1 MKSIDRKLLRDL
13 WEMRGQ
19 VLAIAGVIAGGVAT
33 FVMSLSTL
41 DSLRLTQATYYQD
54 YRFAQVFASLKRA
67 PLNLAAR
74 IQEIPGVDRVE
85 TRVLAPVTVEI
96 EDFADPVTGL
106 LISVPD
112 EGEPLLNRLYLRAGR
127 FVHPSREDEVVISEA
142 FAAAHGFTPGA
153 RLHVTINGKRKG
165 LTVVGVALSPEYI
178 YEIRPGAIF
187 PDYARY
193 GIFYMARTPLS
204 TAYDMDEAFN
214 DVVLSLA
221 SGTVLQ
227 DVIDR
232 LDALL
237 ERYGGRGAYGREDQV
252 SHKYLSQEIKGIEKF
267 AVLLPAIFLAVAAFL
282 LNVVISRLISTQR
295 EQIAALKAFGYRNM
309 EIGIHYLKL
318 VLIILAAGLAG
329 GIAGGV
335 WLGRAMSNLYQE
347 FFRFP
352 FLEYQLEPYVITTTC
367 LVGLAAAGL
376 GTLHGVRRA
385 ALLPPAEAM
394 RPEPPVAYRET
405 LIERAGLKRFFSQPT
420 RMIARNIERKPIK
433 SLLSAIGIAFAC
445 AIMMLGSF
453 QEDAV
458 DYMVNV
464 QFGLSQREDLTVSFV
479 EPAASRALYELES
492 LEGVQYGEP
501 FRAVPARLRFEH
513 RSYRTA
519 IQGLEPGG
527 RLKRLLNRKLET
539 ITLPQSGLVLTDY
552 LGGILGVTPGD
563 TLRVEVLEGNRPVRE
578 VPVAALVS
586 EYIGVSA
593 YMHRE
598 TLNRLMREGNVL
610 SGAYLAADPL
620 EHNQIFSKLRE
631 IPRIAG
637 TVVRE
642 DAIQSFYET
651 MAESILIFTFFIVL
665 LAGTVAFGVVYNS
678 ARIALS
684 ERGRDL
690 ASLRVLGFT
699 RGEISYIL
707 LGELGVLTLAAIPI
721 GFLIGRGLCAY
732 LIVAMQSELYRVPL
746 ILEQSTYA
754 FAATVVIVSACISG
768 LIVRRKLDHL
778 DLVAVLKTKE

>member
-13 WEMRGQ
+13 WDMRGQ
-19 VLAIAGVIAGGVAT
+19 ALAIAGVIAGGVAT

-41 DSLRLTQATYYQD
+41 DSLRLTQATYYND
-54 YRFAQVFASLKRA
+54 YRFAEVFASLKRA
-67 PLNLAAR
+67 PLNLASSMG
-74 IQEIPGVDRVE
+74 EIPGVDRIE

-96 EDFADPVTGL
+96 EGFADPVTGL

-112 EGEPLLNRLYLRAGR
+112 SGEPLLNRLYLRAGR
-127 FVHPSREDEVVISEA
+127 HVHPGREDEVVISDA
-142 FAAAHGFTPGA
+142 FAAAHGFSPGA

-165 LTVVGVALSPEYI
+165 LTVVGVALSPEYV

-193 GIFYMARTPLS
+193 GIFWMARTPLS
-204 TAYDMDEAFN
+204 TAYDMEGAFN
-214 DVVLSLA
+214 DVVLSLSSDA
-221 SGTVLQ
+221 VPQ

-232 LDALL
+232 LDAML
-237 ERYGGRGAYGREDQV
+237 ERYGGRGAYGRADQV

-267 AVLLPAIFLAVAAFL
+267 AVLLPSIFLAVAAFL
-282 LNVVISRLISTQR
+282 LNVVVSRLISTQR

-309 EIGIHYLKL
+309 EIGTHYLKL
-318 VLIILAAGLAG
+318 VLVILAAGLAG
-329 GIAGGV
+329 GLAGGI

-367 LVGLAAAGL
+367 LVGLGAAAL

-405 LIERAGLKRFFSQPT
+405 LIERTGLKRFFSQPT
-420 RMIARNIERKPIK
+420 RMIARNIERKPVK
-433 SLLSAIGIAFAC
+433 SLLSVIGIAFAC
-445 AIMMLGSF
+445 AVMMLGSF
-453 QEDAV
+453 QEDAI

-464 QFGLSQREDLTVSFV
+464 QFGLSQQEDLTVSFV

-492 LEGVQYGEP
+492 LAGVDYGEP

-519 IQGLEPGG
+519 IQGLEPEG

-539 ITLPQSGLVLTDY
+539 ITLPESGLVLTDY
-552 LGGILGVTPGD
+552 LGGILGVKPGD
-563 TLRVEVLEGNRPVRE
+563 TLQVEILEGRRPVRE

-586 EYIGVSA
+586 EFIGVSA
-593 YMHRE
+593 YMQRH
-598 TLNRLMREGNVL
+598 TLNRLMREGDVL

-620 EHNQIFSKLRE
+620 KHDQIFAKLRE
-631 IPRIAG
+631 VPRVAG

-642 DAIQSFYET
+642 DAIRSFYET

-684 ERGRDL
+684 ERGREL

-707 LGELGVLTLAAIPI
+707 LGELGVLTLAALPV

-732 LIVAMQSELYRVPL
+732 LITAIQSELYRVPL

-754 FAATVVIVSACISG
+754 FAATVVIVSACLSG
-768 LIVRRKLDHL
+768 LIVRRQLDHL

>member
-1 MKSIDRKLLRDL
+1 
-13 WEMRGQ
+13 MRGQ
-19 VLAIAGVIAGGVAT
+19 ALAIAGVIAGGVAT

-67 PLNLAAR
+67 PLSLASR
-74 IQEIPGVDRVE
+74 IEEIPGVDRVE

-96 EDFADPVTGL
+96 EGFADPVTGL

-112 EGEPLLNRLYLRAGR
+112 VGEPLLNRLFLRAGR
-127 FVHPSREDEVVISEA
+127 FVHPNREDEVVISDA
-142 FAAAHGFTPGA
+142 FAAAHGFTPGTK
-153 RLHVTINGKRKG
+153 LHVTINGKRKH

-193 GIFYMARTPLS
+193 GIFWMARTPLS
-204 TAYDMDEAFN
+204 TAYDMEGAFN
-214 DVVLSLA
+214 DVALTQA

-252 SHKYLSQEIKGIEKF
+252 SHKYLSQEIKALETF
-267 AVLLPAIFLAVAAFL
+267 AIVLPAIFLAVAAFL

-309 EIGIHYLKL
+309 EIGIHYMKL
-318 VLIILAAGLAG
+318 VLMILAAGLAG
-329 GIAGGV
+329 GIGGGV
-335 WLGRAMSNLYQE
+335 WLGRSMSNLYQE

-367 LVGLAAAGL
+367 LVGLAAALL

-385 ALLPPAEAM
+385 AVLPPAEAM

-420 RMIARNIERKPIK
+420 RMIARNIERKPLK
-433 SLLSAIGIAFAC
+433 SLLSIIGIAFAC

-453 QEDAV
+453 QEDAI

-479 EPAASRALYELES
+479 EPAAPRALYELES
-492 LEGVQYGEP
+492 FEGIEYGEP

-519 IQGLEPGG
+519 IQGLEPRG

-539 ITLPQSGLVLTDY
+539 ITLPENGLMLTDY
-552 LGGILGVTPGD
+552 LGGILGVRPGD
-563 TLRVEVLEGNRPVRE
+563 TLRVEVLEGSRPVRE

-610 SGAYLAADPL
+610 SGAYLAADL
-620 EHNQIFSKLRE
+620 LKENEIFSKLRE
-631 IPRIAG
+631 VPRIAG
-637 TVVRE
+637 TVARE
-642 DAIQSFYET
+642 DAIRSFYET

-665 LAGTVAFGVVYNS
+665 LAGTIAFGVVYNS

-684 ERGRDL
+684 ERGREL

-732 LIVAMQSELYRVPL
+732 LIVAVQSELYRIPL

-754 FAATVVIVSACISG
+754 FAATVVILSACISG

>member
-19 VLAIAGVIAGGVAT
+19 ALAIAGVIAGGVAT

-54 YRFAQVFASLKRA
+54 YRFAEVFSSVKRA
-67 PLNLAAR
+67 PLNLASR
-74 IQEIPGVDRVE
+74 IRDIPGVDRVE

-96 EDFADPVTGL
+96 EGFADPVTGL

-112 EGEPLLNRLYLRAGR
+112 QGEPLLNRLYLRAGR
-127 FVHPSREDEVVISEA
+127 FVHPSREDEVVISDA
-142 FAAAHGFTPGA
+142 FAGAHGFTPGA

-178 YEIRPGAIF
+178 YEIRPGAMF

-193 GIFYMARTPLS
+193 GIFYMARAPLS
-204 TAYDMDEAFN
+204 TAYDMDGAFN
-214 DVVLSLA
+214 DVVLTLA

-232 LDALL
+232 LDDLL

-367 LVGLAAAGL
+367 LVGLAAAVL

-420 RMIARNIERKPIK
+420 RMIARNIERKPLK
-433 SLLSAIGIAFAC
+433 SLLSVIGIAFAC

-479 EPAASRALYELES
+479 EPAASGALYELES

-519 IQGLEPGG
+519 IQGLQPGG

-620 EHNQIFSKLRE
+620 KHNEIFSELRE
-631 IPRIAG
+631 VPRIAG

-778 DLVAVLKTKE
+778 DLVVVLKTKE

>member
-19 VLAIAGVIAGGVAT
+19 ALAIAGVIAGGVAT

-54 YRFAQVFASLKRA
+54 YRFAEVFSSVKRA
-67 PLNLAAR
+67 PLNLASR
-74 IQEIPGVDRVE
+74 IRDIPGVDRVE

-96 EDFADPVTGL
+96 EGFADPVTGL

-127 FVHPSREDEVVISEA
+127 FVHPSREDEVVISDA

-204 TAYDMDEAFN
+204 TAYDMDGAFN
-214 DVVLSLA
+214 DVVLTLA

-232 LDALL
+232 LDDLL

-367 LVGLAAAGL
+367 LVGLAAAVL

-420 RMIARNIERKPIK
+420 RMIARNIERKPLK
-433 SLLSAIGIAFAC
+433 SLLSVIGIAFAC

-479 EPAASRALYELES
+479 EPAASGALYELES

-519 IQGLEPGG
+519 IQGLQPGG

-620 EHNQIFSKLRE
+620 KHNEIFSKLRE
-631 IPRIAG
+631 VPRIAG